1 MFLGS
6 CDVASETSLSAN
18 IKKKRSYN
26 QHMTIGLFRGLKLP
40 NVVLKNQ
47 NGYKK
52 KIAEEYLDINLL
64 TKVEAQLIDGNL
76 EKWVLKFASETG
88 NNYIFLNLVKS
99 EQSVLDFESTSDV
112 DREKLRILVKLLWD
126 NCYTIYEF
134 ALSTSYVLESA
145 DSKEILKT
153 NLMEIIANIRTQL

>member
-1 MFLGS
+1 
-6 CDVASETSLSAN
+6 
-18 IKKKRSYN
+18 
-26 QHMTIGLFRGLKLP
+26 MTIGLFRGLKLP

-76 EKWVLKFASETG
+76 EKWVLKFASETS

-112 DREKLRILVKLLWD
+112 DRQKLSLLVKLLWD